1 MHDRRE
7 GKSPIF
13 DPFDFGPQLRE
24 KIYIT
29 KPAKRTGSQ
38 VTFAVPCAT
47 SRHIAPTAPRSTG
60 ATYHPQFLRTGL

>member
-47 SRHIAPTAPRSTG
+47 SRHTAPTPRRGVPAPPITPNS
-60 ATYHPQFLRTGL
+60 